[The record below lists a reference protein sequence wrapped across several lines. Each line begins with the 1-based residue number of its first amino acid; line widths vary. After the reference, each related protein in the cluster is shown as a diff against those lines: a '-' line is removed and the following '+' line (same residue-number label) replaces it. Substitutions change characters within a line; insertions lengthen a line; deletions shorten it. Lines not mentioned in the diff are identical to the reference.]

1 MYPSDLRTRLP
12 GLLDPH
18 PSPEPAAGDRL
29 AAVLLPLVDGERLV
43 FTRRTEDL
51 PRHPGEISF
60 PGGLQHAED
69 EDLAATALR
78 ESEEELGLA
87 PGDVEV
93 VGALEPVHTFVSAIL
108 VVPFVGLL
116 RGEPAFTPNAGEIAE
131 VLWYGLEELDAAETT
146 VEWPRDG
153 HVYRGFAY
161 PMSDG
166 NTVWGVTAK
175 ILHELIELM
184 RTPGM
189 GEET

>member
-18 PSPEPAAGDRL
+18 PSPEPATGDRL

-69 EDLAATALR
+69 VDLAATALR

-87 PGDVEV
+87 PADVEL
-93 VGALEPVHTFVSAIL
+93 VGALGPVHTFVSAIL

-116 RGEPAFTPNAGEIAE
+116 RGEPAFTPNEGEIAE
-131 VLWYGLEELDAAETT
+131 VLWYGLEELGAAETT

-161 PMSDG
+161 PMPDG

-175 ILHELIELM
+175 ILHELIELI
-184 RTPGM
+184 RRKDADGR
-189 GEET
+189 